1 MWVFFQFRDLV
12 ETFVADNHPLAL
24 EKGLGAAFANNNCDV
39 AGTAARVGLG
49 VIGYSLTTPKGQIRE
64 AAQQVRSFLIVV
76 VVAASNARLT
86 NYLCF

>member
-12 ETFVADNHPLAL
+12 ETFVAENHPLAL
-24 EKGLGAAFANNNCDV
+24 EKGLGAAFANNCDV

-64 AAQQVRSFLIVV
+64 AAQQVRSFLIVI
-76 VVAASNARLT
+76 VVAAS
-86 NYLCF
+86 